1 MAENVNLD
9 ELVFGVDRI
18 TKAEDFRLDY
28 QYSRFVVYCRDNN
41 VRLVAHLSKGRD
53 VTSHCRLV
61 QQSGVKPHAN
71 GFYGEALEDGS
82 GRILGGG
89 DVDISDDAKVVKLS
103 GTSGDYGG
111 LPENVLQALAPK
123 VLEACREHFPSLEE
137 IKIKVDPRA
146 QSARL
151 VRHEGQIYKVDEY
164 GR

>member
-82 GRILGGG
+82 GRILGG
-89 DVDISDDAKVVKLS
+89 
-103 GTSGDYGG
+103 
-111 LPENVLQALAPK
+111 
-123 VLEACREHFPSLEE
+123 
-137 IKIKVDPRA
+137 
-146 QSARL
+146 
-151 VRHEGQIYKVDEY
+151 
-164 GR
+164 